1 MRFFCLGGGGVGR
14 AGHPSIGLQNRLR
27 VWGFIWAVVVALFVV
42 VVVAA
47 TVLVVV
53 VALVLVLVLE
63 PVLAL
68 VLVLVLLV
76 GQVAAAAV
84 RASRTSKVRWLGQ
97 RLTPEAA
104 VLILTCFG
112 FGDDLPDHRPSRP
125 INENKL

>member
-1 MRFFCLGGGGVGR
+1 M
-14 AGHPSIGLQNRLR
+14 R